1 MVERAVKAR
10 ERIVARL
17 VAEGQK
23 DGSVQ
28 SKTDPD
34 DLARAML
41 CMMYGMRVV
50 GKTGRS
56 LEEMTAVVTIA
67 MKLAE

>member
-1 MVERAVKAR
+1 M
-10 ERIVARL
+10 
-17 VAEGQK
+17 
-23 DGSVQ
+23 Q
-28 SKTDPD
+28 SKTNPD

-56 LEEMTAVVTIA
+56 LEEMTAVVDIA
-67 MKLAE
+67 LKLAE

>member
-1 MVERAVKAR
+1 
-10 ERIVARL
+10 
-17 VAEGQK
+17 QK
-23 DGSVQ
+23 DGSVP
-28 SKTDPD
+28 SKTNPD

-56 LEEMTAVVTIA
+56 LEEMVAVVDIA
-67 MKLAE
+67 MKLAV